1 MAYGM
6 QDYEE
11 QIAGFKTGLFADL
24 FTCQIHSMLEVGM
37 GTGPNLKYLAA
48 QKVSIWPTEHMI
60 TVSIFA
66 ALQVA
71 SNGMITAAWYVR
83 IQQPHRKMVHELL
96 VGLTL

>member
-24 FTCQIHSMLEVGM
+24 FTSQIHSMLEVGM

-48 QKVSIWPTEHMI
+48 QKV
-60 TVSIFA
+60 
-66 ALQVA
+66 
-71 SNGMITAAWYVR
+71 R
-83 IQQPHRKMVHELL
+83 I
-96 VGLTL
+96 

>member
-48 QKVSIWPTEHMI
+48 QKVSI
-60 TVSIFA
+60 
-66 ALQVA
+66 
-71 SNGMITAAWYVR
+71 
-83 IQQPHRKMVHELL
+83 
-96 VGLTL
+96 